1 LRFKEVASAEFLM
14 EDIRVDYEDDLE
26 EKDREPRRWIRRIP
40 LLAAV
45 VLIVAILLGMVLS
58 RRHSEEDRGAEE
70 SGSMAVET
78 PKEALDRQAE
88 SGTEGTAA
96 DPVEGSVRE
105 AADNMENRGDMAA
118 ADENDPQD
126 PAGQEQGSQVDV
138 ARLLVSERVQE
149 QQRVTIGIDVS
160 RYQGTIDWSQV
171 AGTGIDF
178 AMIRVGYRSPE
189 QDREIYADTNARYNM
204 QEAQAA
210 GIQVGVYFFSTA
222 STEEEAREEAL
233 WVAEYISQYQITY
246 PVAFDCEGYERE
258 GSVLYDLGKDQRTDI
273 AVAFMQEI
281 YRQGYTPMFYGSSY
295 AMTGSNHWDMEK
307 IGQSYKVWVSQY
319 PALPYPQTEKSS
331 YGGTHAMWQY
341 TNQGSLPGISQP
353 VDVNVAYFG
362 YEGTAEAVNGQAPDQ
377 AYADVE
383 ALMSFMEVDDVV
395 TAKEATNLRDI
406 PSQGQDS
413 TVLWTLQ
420 NGDTARRTGMSD
432 SGWSRLVYQ
441 NRVCYAVTNLLT
453 TDLSDHMAEPDP
465 APVPEPDPAPVPEPS
480 SASELDDGIKTKFT
494 DCYDLMTA
502 KIETNLRALPSVTNP
517 DAAVV
522 ATIRYGDVVVRTGIN
537 TEVGWSR
544 VEYGGQVL
552 YCVSSYLTPAPAQ
565 E

>member
-1 LRFKEVASAEFLM
+1 M
-14 EDIRVDYEDDLE
+14 DYDRDFE
-26 EKDREPRRWIRRIP
+26 EKDREPHGWIKLLP
-40 LLAAV
+40 LLVAV
-45 VLIVAILLGMVLS
+45 VLIVVILSVMVLLH
-58 RRHSEEDRGAEE
+58 RQGEEDKDLGE
-70 SGSMAVET
+70 SGSMTTESLQNTSDAQT
-78 PKEALDRQAE
+78 E
-88 SGTEGTAA
+88 SGTGEA
-96 DPVEGSVRE
+96 DEDSLDVNE
-105 AADNMENRGDMAA
+105 AIDNMAA
-118 ADENDPQD
+118 ADESDPQD
-126 PAGQEQGSQVDV
+126 PTAQEQGSQVDV
-138 ARLLVSERVQE
+138 AQLLVSKRVQE

-171 AGTGIDF
+171 AETGIDF
-178 AMIRVGYRSPE
+178 AMIRVGYRSS
-189 QDREIYADTNARYNM
+189 DREIYADTNARYNM

-258 GSVLYDLGKDQRTDI
+258 GSVLYDLGKEKRTDI
-273 AVAFMQEI
+273 AIAFMEEI
-281 YRQGYTPMFYGSSY
+281 YKQGYTPMFYGSSY
-295 AMTGSNHWDMEK
+295 AMTGSNHWDMARIE
-307 IGQSYKVWVSQY
+307 QSYKVWVSQY

-331 YGGTHAMWQY
+331 YGGVHAMWQY

-383 ALMSFMEVDDVV
+383 ALMYFMEVEETV

-406 PSQGQDS
+406 PGQGQDS
-413 TVLWTLQ
+413 TVLWTLK
-420 NGDTARRTGMSD
+420 NGDTARRTGISD

-441 NRVCYAVTNLLT
+441 DQVCYAVTNLLT
-453 TDLSDHMAEPDP
+453 TDLSYHVAEPEPAPDP
-465 APVPEPDPAPVPEPS
+465 AAQ
-480 SASELDDGIKTKFT
+480 DDGIKTKFT
-494 DCYDLMTA
+494 DCYELMTA

-517 DAAVV
+517 DAVVV

-552 YCVSSYLTPAPAQ
+552 YCVSSYLTQAPAQ
-565 E
+565 EQE

>member
-1 LRFKEVASAEFLM
+1 MDF
-14 EDIRVDYEDDLE
+14 EDDWE
-26 EKDREPRRWIRRIP
+26 EPGGGSGKWMKLVPV
-40 LLAAV
+40 LVAAV
-45 VLIVAILLGMVLS
+45 IIVVILIVMVLQ
-58 RRHSEEDRGAEE
+58 RRAGGEQGESEEDRGGLMTETIQDTLENGALGETDGAEA
-70 SGSMAVET
+70 GS
-78 PKEALDRQAE
+78 PD
-88 SGTEGTAA
+88 
-96 DPVEGSVRE
+96 GSVSAE
-105 AADNMENRGDMAA
+105 
-118 ADENDPQD
+118 ENDPQED
-126 PAGQEQGSQVDV
+126 TSQELGSQVDV
-138 ARLLVSERVQE
+138 AQLLVSDRVQE
-149 QQRVTIGIDVS
+149 QQRVTFGIDVS

-171 AGTGIDF
+171 AETGIDF
-178 AMIRVGYRSPE
+178 AMIRVGYRSAE
-189 QDREIYADTNARYNM
+189 EDREIYADTNARYNM

-222 STEEEAREEAL
+222 ATVEEAREEAL

-258 GSVLYDLGKDQRTDI
+258 GSVLYALDNGQRTDI
-273 AVAFMQEI
+273 ALAFMQEI
-281 YRQGYTPMFYGSSY
+281 YEQGYTPMFYGSSY
-295 AMTGSNHWDMEK
+295 AMTGSNHWDMSRIE
-307 IGQSYKVWVSQY
+307 QTYKVWVSQY
-319 PALPYPQTEKSS
+319 PALPYPQTERSS
-331 YGGTHAMWQY
+331 YQGAHAMWQY
-341 TNQGSLPGISQP
+341 TNQGSVPGIDRP

-362 YEGTAEAVNGQAPDQ
+362 YEEAAEAQDGQAPDR

-383 ALMSFMEVDDVV
+383 ALMNFREVDELV
-395 TAKEATNLRDI
+395 TAKESTNLRNI
-406 PSQGQDS
+406 PGQGQDS

-420 NGDTARRTGMSD
+420 NGETARRTGVSD

-441 NRVCYAVTNLLT
+441 DQVCYAVTNLLT
-453 TDLSDHMAEPDP
+453 TDLTYHVAEPE
-465 APVPEPDPAPVPEPS
+465 PEPEPE
-480 SASELDDGIKTKFT
+480 DDGIKTKFT

-517 DAAVV
+517 DAVVV

>member
-1 LRFKEVASAEFLM
+1 MDF
-14 EDIRVDYEDDLE
+14 EDDLD
-26 EKDREPRRWIRRIP
+26 EKGREPRGWIKLIP
-40 LLAAV
+40 LLVAA
-45 VLIVAILLGMVLS
+45 VLIVVILLVMVLLQ
-58 RRHSEEDRGAEE
+58 RGSEEDGDPSE
-70 SGSMAVET
+70 SGS
-78 PKEALDRQAE
+78 
-88 SGTEGTAA
+88 TAA
-96 DPVEGSVRE
+96 ETLQDASDNHVGSETGETETDFTAGAVDNTEE
-105 AADNMENRGDMAA
+105 AGDLAA
-118 ADENDPQD
+118 VDESDPQD

-138 ARLLVSERVQE
+138 AQLLVSERVQE

-178 AMIRVGYRSPE
+178 AMIRVGYRSSE
-189 QDREIYADTNARYNM
+189 EDREIYADTNARYNM

-233 WVAEYISQYQITY
+233 WVAEYISQYRITY

-258 GSVLYDLGKDQRTDI
+258 GSVLYDLGKEQRTDI
-273 AVAFMQEI
+273 ALAFMQEI
-281 YRQGYTPMFYGSSY
+281 YKQGYTPMFYGSSY
-295 AMTGSNHWDMEK
+295 AMTGSNHWDMDRIE
-307 IGQSYKVWVSQY
+307 QSYKVWVSQY

-331 YGGTHAMWQY
+331 YRGNHAMWQY

-362 YEGTAEAVNGQAPDQ
+362 YEGAAEAINGQAPDQ

-383 ALMSFMEVDDVV
+383 ALMRFMEVDEVV
-395 TAKEATNLRDI
+395 TAKESTNLRDI

-413 TVLWTLQ
+413 TVLWTLK

-441 NRVCYAVTNLLT
+441 DRVCYAVTNLLT
-453 TDLSDHMAEPDP
+453 TDLSYHVAELEPMP
-465 APVPEPDPAPVPEPS
+465 APAPEE
-480 SASELDDGIKTKFT
+480 DGIKTKFT

-517 DAAVV
+517 DAVVV
-522 ATIRYGDVVVRTGIN
+522 ATIRYGDVVVRTGVN
-537 TEVGWSR
+537 TDVGWSR
-544 VEYGGQVL
+544 VEYAGQVL

-565 E
+565 EE

>member
-1 LRFKEVASAEFLM
+1 MDF
-14 EDIRVDYEDDLE
+14 EDDLE
-26 EKDREPRRWIRRIP
+26 EKDREPQGWIKLIP
-40 LLAAV
+40 LLVAA
-45 VLIVAILLGMVLS
+45 VLIVVILLVMVLA
-58 RRHSEEDRGAEE
+58 RRGGEEDNNPAE
-70 SGSMAVET
+70 SGSLA
-78 PKEALDRQAE
+78 EALQDASDNLAE
-88 SGTEGTAA
+88 SRTEVSDT
-96 DPVEGSVRE
+96 DTEENNTVDNTE
-105 AADNMENRGDMAA
+105 NMENMDDMAA
-118 ADENDPQD
+118 VDESDPQD
-126 PAGQEQGSQVDV
+126 PTAQELGSQVDV
-138 ARLLVSERVQE
+138 AQLLVSERVQE

-160 RYQGTIDWSQV
+160 RYQGTIDWDQV

-178 AMIRVGYRSPE
+178 AMVRVGYRSSE
-189 QDREIYADTNARYNM
+189 EDREIYADTNARYNM

-210 GIQVGVYFFSTA
+210 GVQVGVYFFSTA

-246 PVAFDCEGYERE
+246 PVAFDCEGYEQE
-258 GSVLYDLGKDQRTDI
+258 GSVLFNLGKEKRTDI

-295 AMTGSNHWDMEK
+295 AMTGSNHWDMDRIE
-307 IGQSYKVWVSQY
+307 QSYKVWVSQY
-319 PALPYPQTEKSS
+319 PALPYPQTKEAS
-331 YGGTHAMWQY
+331 YGGIHAMWQY

-362 YEGTAEAVNGQAPDQ
+362 YEGSAEAVNGQAPDQ
-377 AYADVE
+377 AYPDVE
-383 ALMSFMEVDDVV
+383 ALMRFMEVDEVV
-395 TAKEATNLRDI
+395 TAKESTNLRDI

-441 NRVCYAVTNLLT
+441 DRVCYAVTNLLT
-453 TDLSDHMAEPDP
+453 TDLSYHVAE
-465 APVPEPDPAPVPEPS
+465 PVPEPVPAPEPE
-480 SASELDDGIKTKFT
+480 EDGIKTKFT

-517 DAAVV
+517 DAVVV

-552 YCVSSYLTPAPAQ
+552 YCVSSYLTQAPAQ

>member
-1 LRFKEVASAEFLM
+1 M
-14 EDIRVDYEDDLE
+14 DYEDDWE
-26 EKDREPRRWIRRIP
+26 EKGSGSHGWIKLIP

-45 VLIVAILLGMVLS
+45 VLIVVILLVMVLLQ
-58 RRHSEEDRGAEE
+58 RHDEEEMGSGE
-70 SGSMAVET
+70 SGSMISET
-78 PKEALDRQAE
+78 VPDASDHQTE
-88 SGTEGTAA
+88 SGTGEKNEASVESPVSVEAGNA
-96 DPVEGSVRE
+96 D
-105 AADNMENRGDMAA
+105 DMAA
-118 ADENDPQD
+118 ADESDPQD
-126 PAGQEQGSQVDV
+126 PTAQEQGSQVDV

-171 AGTGIDF
+171 AETGIDF
-178 AMIRVGYRSPE
+178 AMIRVGYRSSE
-189 QDREIYADTNARYNM
+189 EDREIYADTNARYNM

-210 GIQVGVYFFSTA
+210 GVQVGVYFFSTA

-258 GSVLYDLGKDQRTDI
+258 GSVLYDLGKEKRTDI
-273 AVAFMQEI
+273 AIAFMEEI

-295 AMTGSNHWDMEK
+295 AMTGSNHWDMDRIE
-307 IGQSYKVWVSQY
+307 QSYKVWVSQY
-319 PALPYPQTEKSS
+319 PALPYPQTERSS
-331 YGGTHAMWQY
+331 YGGAHAMWQY

-362 YEGTAEAVNGQAPDQ
+362 YEGAAEAVNGQAPDQ

-383 ALMSFMEVDDVV
+383 ALMYFVEVDETV

-406 PSQGQDS
+406 PGQGQDS
-413 TVLWTLQ
+413 TVLWTLK
-420 NGDTARRTGMSD
+420 NGDTARRTGISD

-441 NRVCYAVTNLLT
+441 DQVCYAVTNLLT
-453 TDLSDHMAEPDP
+453 TDLSYHVAEPEPAPDP
-465 APVPEPDPAPVPEPS
+465 AAQ
-480 SASELDDGIKTKFT
+480 DDGIKTKFT
-494 DCYDLMTA
+494 DCYELMTA

-552 YCVSSYLTPAPAQ
+552 YCFSSYLTQAPAQ
-565 E
+565 EQE

>member
-1 LRFKEVASAEFLM
+1 M
-14 EDIRVDYEDDLE
+14 DYENDLE
-26 EKDREPRRWIRRIP
+26 EKDRDPRGWIKLIP
-40 LLAAV
+40 LLAAL
-45 VLIVAILLGMVLS
+45 VLIVVILSVMVLL
-58 RRHSEEDRGAEE
+58 RRQGEEDKDSEE
-70 SGSMAVET
+70 SGSMIAET
-78 PKEALDRQAE
+78 LQNTSVSRTESETAGVPAE
-88 SGTEGTAA
+88 SAVGEET
-96 DPVEGSVRE
+96 GS
-105 AADNMENRGDMAA
+105 MENMGDMAA
-118 ADENDPQD
+118 ADESDPQD
-126 PAGQEQGSQVDV
+126 PTAQEQGSQVDV
-138 ARLLVSERVQE
+138 AQLLVSERVQE

-171 AGTGIDF
+171 AETGIDF
-178 AMIRVGYRSPE
+178 AMIRVGYRSSE
-189 QDREIYADTNARYNM
+189 EDREIYADTNARYNM

-258 GSVLYDLGKDQRTDI
+258 GSVLYELGKEKRTDI

-295 AMTGSNHWDMEK
+295 AMTGSNHWDMARIE
-307 IGQSYKVWVSQY
+307 QSYKVWVSQY

-331 YGGTHAMWQY
+331 YGGAHAMWQY

-362 YEGTAEAVNGQAPDQ
+362 YEGAAEAVNGQTPDQ

-383 ALMSFMEVDDVV
+383 ALMRFMDVEETV

-413 TVLWTLQ
+413 TVLWTLK
-420 NGDTARRTGMSD
+420 NGDTARRTGVSD

-441 NRVCYAVTNLLT
+441 DRVCYAVTNLLT
-453 TDLSDHMAEPDP
+453 TDLSYHVAETVPVSEP
-465 APVPEPDPAPVPEPS
+465 AAE
-480 SASELDDGIKTKFT
+480 DDGIKTKFT

-517 DAAVV
+517 DAVVV

-552 YCVSSYLTPAPAQ
+552 YCVSSYLTQAPAQ
-565 E
+565 EQE